1 MMRELSPR
9 VKLLQQR
16 FEQRYAELGT
26 RLYAEPDEAA
36 LAGRILLG
44 VYHDTVGQPVILRRA
59 AALQAFAAEY
69 PVQVEPFELLVGR
82 QTFNPP
88 SVARE
93 HPSEALE
100 QLGYAATTGHI
111 VHHYEALLLKGV
123 NGLRRE
129 LLVARRGVQS
139 AEAALTA
146 IAFERALEAFSQ
158 FIHRHADAAERL
170 AGGFI
175 AGRAAEWWSRAGD
188 LLIIGEHP
196 AQSFAQ
202 ALQLVWFA
210 QIFLHVENP
219 SMAISF
225 GRLDQYLWPFLRR
238 DLFDKRLTEDQAF
251 ELVCAF
257 CLKCCE
263 GEESQNVT
271 LGGVDADGHDAAN
284 PLSVMFVVAMEALRC
299 HQPSLTVPWLPF
311 AEEGERL
318 EAAADRMSADP
329 AAAALPPPSP
339 DTPWAPGTPDT
350 PVGPAL
356 MDAACRL
363 AASGLGQPGFMNDAV
378 VTSALQAVDVPLD
391 RARDWAIIGC
401 YEAAPQGDC
410 YPNTVLGG
418 LHLPQALDEY
428 LEQPEAL
435 NFDSFLAGFHVH
447 LQAGYQAELQRLQ
460 RTWNHLRDHAPS
472 PFGSLLMDRCLERL
486 TPLEAGG
493 ASYNLVGIDIEGL
506 GTLVDSLHA
515 IRTLVYQQQELTLEE
530 LAAAVRA
537 NFPDEAL
544 RMRLLNLPGR
554 YGTDSPAT
562 NHLAAAV
569 SERIARMVLDSRLA
583 HGVRP
588 YPAFFRFGGDIHDLR
603 VASPDG
609 RRKADF
615 ISYGAGP
622 SAAVPTTPTAVL
634 RSASHVAHRLC
645 ACGNPLAISLPQP
658 PLPPE
663 EASRLIREL
672 VDTYFGMG
680 GMHVHFNTPSS
691 ADLRE
696 AQRQPGE
703 HENLMIRVSGFS
715 ARFVR
720 MDEQW
725 QEALIERAEQG
736 L

>member
-1 MMRELSPR
+1 MRELSPR
-9 VKLLQQR
+9 VKLLHQR

-26 RLYAEPDEAA
+26 RLYAEPEEAE

-44 VYHDTVGQPVILRRA
+44 AYHDTVGQPVVLRRA
-59 AALQAFAAEY
+59 AALQAFSANY

-88 SVARE
+88 SAARE
-93 HPSEALE
+93 HPSEALA

-111 VHHYEALLLKGV
+111 VHDYEALLLKGI

-158 FIHRHADAAERL
+158 FVRRHADAAERL

-210 QIFLHVENP
+210 QIFLHVENS

-271 LGGVDADGHDAAN
+271 LGGVDAEGRDASN
-284 PLSVMFVVAMEALRC
+284 PLSVMMVEAMEALRC
-299 HQPSLTVPWLPF
+299 HQPSLTLRWLPS
-311 AEEGERL
+311 AQEGERL
-318 EAAADRMSADP
+318 TAGADRMPCDVRRADSG
-329 AAAALPPPSP
+329 AATAS
-339 DTPWAPGTPDT
+339 PDT
-350 PVGPAL
+350 PVGPVL
-356 MDAACRL
+356 LDAACRL

-378 VTSALQAVDVPLD
+378 VTSALQAVDIPRE

-410 YPNTVLGG
+410 YPNTILGS

-428 LEQPEAL
+428 LAQATDQ

-447 LQAGYQAELQRLQ
+447 LQAAYQAELQRLQ
-460 RTWNHLRDHAPS
+460 RTWNHLRDHSPS

-486 TPLEAGG
+486 TPLEGGG
-493 ASYNLVGIDIEGL
+493 ASYSLVGIDIEGL

-515 IRTLVYQQQELTLEE
+515 IRTLVYQQGELTLEE

-537 NFPDEAL
+537 DFPEEAL
-544 RMRLLNLPGR
+544 RTRLRNLPGR

-583 HGVRP
+583 QGVRP

-609 RRKADF
+609 RRKDDF

-622 SAAVPTTPTAVL
+622 STAVPTTATAVL
-634 RSASHVAHRLC
+634 RSVSHVAHSLC

-658 PLPPE
+658 PVPQE
-663 EASRLIREL
+663 EARRLIREL

-696 AQRQPGE
+696 AQRQPEE
-703 HENLMIRVSGFS
+703 HEDLMIRVSGFS

-725 QEALIERAEQG
+725 QDALIERAEQG